1 MGLVL
6 PASLWPV
13 LCRSATEA
21 AWPPPTDRASDLF
34 VEQAW
39 REGLF
44 PLLCEEEGLP
54 AVVLAALDRHRAW
67 RPLAARRAEILLQA
81 VDTLGAILGRDAFAL
96 LKGADYMRRLY
107 PRPELR
113 PMQDIDLLVPRDRV
127 ETVCRRLRE
136 AGLQPRAPRKAEA
149 LVSFYYER
157 AFTLGDVIVEVHHG
171 FVQRIRH
178 RIDYEG
184 VWIRRVVDA
193 DGRGLARL
201 CDVDALAGHAV
212 AMAKDEFSVPL
223 IRYVDFCLMVEGNPE
238 LLRKG
243 MERAREW
250 GTVRAFYGMLRQAS
264 RLFPELATPEREA
277 LASES
282 LARPVRAFLDRF
294 VLPDPRDQGKPGVVT
309 RTRQIW
315 RKLWLIDSLGRR
327 LGFGLCHLYAIAAG
341 RFLAMRGPRT
351 TEKAS

>member
-13 LCRSATEA
+13 LCRSATEEG
-21 AWPPPTDRASDLF
+21 WPPLTDRSADLV

-44 PLLCEEEGLP
+44 PLLCEEEDLP
-54 AVVLAALDRHRAW
+54 DILRAALDRRRAW
-67 RPLAARRAEILLQA
+67 RPLAARRAEILLHA
-81 VDTLGAILGRDAFAL
+81 LDTVGAILGKDSFVL

-107 PRPELR
+107 PRPDLR

-127 ETVCRRLRE
+127 EAVCRRLRE
-136 AGLQPRAPRKAEA
+136 GGLEPKPPRRAEA

-157 AFTLGDVIVEVHHG
+157 AFTLGDVIVEIHHS

-178 RIDYEG
+178 RVDYEG
-184 VWIRRVVDA
+184 VWGRRVLDSA
-193 DGRGLARL
+193 GSGMARL
-201 CDVDALAGHAV
+201 CDVDALAGHAI

-223 IRYVDFCLMVEGNPE
+223 IRYVDFWLMVEGKPD
-238 LLRKG
+238 LLRHG

-250 GTVRAFYGMLRQAS
+250 RAVRAFYGALRQAS
-264 RLFPELATPEREA
+264 RLFPEFATPEREA

-282 LARPVRAFLDRF
+282 LARPVRAFLERF
-294 VLPDPRDQGKPGVVT
+294 VLPSPADQGKPDVVT
-309 RTRQIW
+309 RVRQIW
-315 RKLWLIDSLGRR
+315 RKFWLMDSLFLR
-327 LGFGLCHLYAIAAG
+327 LAFGIYHLYAVVAG
-341 RFLAMRGPRT
+341 RFLAFREHKKK
-351 TEKAS
+351 EKAA